1 MTHTAK
7 ARQYAADVL
16 AGKIPACKWARLA
29 CKRFEDDLAR
39 EGDPAWLYRYDEEAA
54 HKACRFAELM
64 PHVKGKWAKRDAH
77 GRRQLMRL
85 EPWQCFILCNIFG
98 WLRKTDGKRRFHKA
112 SVYVPRKNGKS
123 FFGAAIGLYM
133 LAADGEEGAE
143 VYSGATSRKQAM
155 EVFKPAWQMVRAMKD
170 FQDHYEAT
178 VSGTYKNPTSVH
190 CTGTNSKF
198 EPVIGKP
205 GDGASPHCAI
215 VDEYHEHQTSDLYDT
230 MDTGM
235 GAREQPL
242 LLVISTAGDNL
253 AGPCKEDWDSLAAL
267 LEDESGDR
275 DETRFGIIY
284 TLDSKPQTVRVGG
297 IEAIET
303 LERAF
308 ACHNVST
315 TKIEKLSREAC
326 AARVTTDGGAR
337 TGQIDAIS
345 TPTDRPAHATC
356 AVPVTNNGCSTR
368 IQNERRR
375 PSESEPFGQRLIK
388 TGCAQPGQ
396 GGGLSQSQSGPS
408 LISDGSQDTES
419 RPTSLTDGSGNRAA
433 RVVYAEKQAS
443 RSASITAMIRE
454 SCGDC
459 SARNATAQSV
469 CSEILREACGERS
482 SIYGAEKFAKLHDD
496 GSVSITFPPDDWTTE
511 AALIKANPNWGVSI
525 IPAKTL
531 QDQANAR
538 KDARKQ
544 GAFRTKHTNAW
555 IQSMDAYFNSEE
567 WAACKGDFKP
577 DDMLGKSC
585 ILAGDFANKSD
596 LTTLVHLFPLAEGK
610 FRVFCRHYTP
620 RGTVAQEENQHY
632 RAWERGGWLTVTEGN
647 VIDYAAIIADAKE
660 ACAKFDVKEMPF
672 DPNRAWGVFPQ
683 LQSAGVPVVE
693 YRIVVLTMSEPMKFL
708 ASLMRS
714 GKIEHNGDPVLT
726 WAISNVVAQE
736 DRKENVFP
744 NKPSAEKKIDP
755 AVALIMALGRSMVQ
769 VETSTPGIQSW

>member
-1 MTHTAK
+1 MTHSDK

-16 AGKIPACKWARLA
+16 RADGDPKKIPACKFVRLA
-29 CKRFEDDLAR
+29 CKRFEDDLAQQ
-39 EGDPAWLYRYDEEAA
+39 GNPAWLYRYDEEAA

-64 PHVKGKWAKRDAH
+64 PHVKGKWAKKDAQ

-98 WLRKTDGKRRFHKA
+98 WLRKRDGKRRFHKA
-112 SVYVPRKNGKS
+112 SIYVPRKNGKS
-123 FFGAAIGLYM
+123 FFGATIGLYM

-170 FQDHYEAT
+170 FREYYAAT

-190 CTGTNSKF
+190 CTDTNSKF

-284 TLDSKPQTVRVGG
+284 TLDK
-297 IEAIET
+297 
-303 LERAF
+303 
-308 ACHNVST
+308 
-315 TKIEKLSREAC
+315 
-326 AARVTTDGGAR
+326 
-337 TGQIDAIS
+337 
-345 TPTDRPAHATC
+345 
-356 AVPVTNNGCSTR
+356 
-368 IQNERRR
+368 
-375 PSESEPFGQRLIK
+375 
-388 TGCAQPGQ
+388 
-396 GGGLSQSQSGPS
+396 
-408 LISDGSQDTES
+408 
-419 RPTSLTDGSGNRAA
+419 
-433 RVVYAEKQAS
+433 
-443 RSASITAMIRE
+443 
-454 SCGDC
+454 GD
-459 SARNATAQSV
+459 S
-469 CSEILREACGERS
+469 
-482 SIYGAEKFAKLHDD
+482 
-496 GSVSITFPPDDWTTE
+496 WTTE

-531 QDQANAR
+531 QDQANAT

-555 IQSMDAYFNSEE
+555 VQSMNSYFNSEE
-567 WAACKGDFKP
+567 WAACRRDIKP
-577 DDMLGKSC
+577 DLMLGKPC

-596 LTTLVHLFPLAEGK
+596 LTTLIHLFPMDGGV
-610 FRVFCRHYTP
+610 FRVFAKHYTP
-620 RGTVAQEENQHY
+620 RGTVAREENQHY
-632 RAWERGGWLTVTEGN
+632 QAWERGGWLTVTEGN
-647 VIDYAAIIADAKE
+647 VIDYAAIIADAAE

-683 LQSAGVPVVE
+683 LQAAGVPVIE

-708 ASLMRS
+708 AALMRS
-714 GKIEHNGDPVLT
+714 GKIEHNGDPILAY
-726 WAISNVVAQE
+726 AISNVVAQE
-736 DRKENVFP
+736 DKKENVFP

-755 AVALIMALGRSMVQ
+755 AVALIMALGRAMVK
-769 VETSTPGIQSW
+769 VETVQPGVFTW